1 MDYAQ
6 NEKQIFKAEII
17 IKKNNNRSSAF
28 TNVLFYQNI
37 MFWLS
42 YESFCISGHAFY
54 QRKFFVIPNFNSC
67 VVITVKNEKLSDYRD
82 TRDPRGFFR

>member
-6 NEKQIFKAEII
+6 NEKQIFKAEIII

-42 YESFCISGHAFY
+42 FESFCILGHVFY
-54 QRKFFVIPNFNSC
+54 QRKVIPNFSSC